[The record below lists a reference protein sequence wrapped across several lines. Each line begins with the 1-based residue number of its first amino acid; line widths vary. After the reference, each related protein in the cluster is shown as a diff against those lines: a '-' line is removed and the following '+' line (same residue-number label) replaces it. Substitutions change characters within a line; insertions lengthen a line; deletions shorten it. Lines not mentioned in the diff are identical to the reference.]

1 MLILVL
7 LRPWLYLL
15 KNFHVSTLHT
25 HEYSGRQPSRLAAA
39 SCSLSGPSGGA
50 LFKNGRRT
58 EARAQLL
65 AGSIEFDQSG
75 IHGSLLLLQH
85 ALALRAE
92 GGWPSINAARAAW
105 RHLLFPA
112 ATAYSHGDR
121 VALRGSSTHASD
133 LASCCNSDPMAM
145 GRVNLRP
152 AGVAA
157 TGTTA
162 YVCSDGRECR
172 MLLIQTRLRSKKQS
186 RIPSIVPC

>member
-58 EARAQLL
+58 EARAQL

-75 IHGSLLLLQH
+75 IHGSLLLLKH

-92 GGWPSINAARAAW
+92 GGAGHPSMPRA
-105 RHLLFPA
+105 P
-112 ATAYSHGDR
+112 HGDTSFSPLQR
-121 VALRGSSTHASD
+121 RT
-133 LASCCNSDPMAM
+133 PMAI
-145 GRVNLRP
+145 
-152 AGVAA
+152 
-157 TGTTA
+157 
-162 YVCSDGRECR
+162 E
-172 MLLIQTRLRSKKQS
+172 
-186 RIPSIVPC
+186 

>member
-112 ATAYSHGDR
+112 ATAYCTTPTPLQLQSPATSQ
-121 VALRGSSTHASD
+121 VTVFFSYTTPAPASSSS
-133 LASCCNSDPMAM
+133 LANTVMAI
-145 GRVNLRP
+145 
-152 AGVAA
+152 
-157 TGTTA
+157 
-162 YVCSDGRECR
+162 E
-172 MLLIQTRLRSKKQS
+172 
-186 RIPSIVPC
+186 